1 LSSAR
6 RAVKIDIVI
15 RKMTREDLATVSRL
29 EKEIFSDPW
38 PARSFTEIL
47 DDEQWGALVAE
58 LDGDIVGYACY
69 MAVLDEAHLAN
80 IATAPLHRRKSVAK
94 QLLERILD
102 IVIDLKCGIL
112 LLEVRPSNHEAIDFY
127 RKYGFVDLYRRPN
140 YYRRPVEDALIMV
153 RYLDTE

>member
-6 RAVKIDIVI
+6 RAVKLDIAI
-15 RKMTREDLATVSRL
+15 RKMTREDLAIVSRL

-58 LDGDIVGYACY
+58 HGSEVIGYACY
-69 MAVLDEAHLAN
+69 MVVLDEAHLAN
-80 IATAPLHRRKSVAK
+80 IATVPSYRRKSVAK

-112 LLEVRPSNHEAIDFY
+112 LLEVRPSNREALDFY
-127 RKYGFVDLYRRPN
+127 RKYGFMELYRRPN

>member
-1 LSSAR
+1 MSSAR
-6 RAVKIDIVI
+6 RAVKLDIAI
-15 RKMTREDLATVSRL
+15 RKMTGEDLATISRL

-47 DDEQWGALVAE
+47 DDPQWGALVAE
-58 LDGDIVGYACY
+58 HDGEIVGYACY
-69 MAVLDEAHLAN
+69 MVVLDEAHLAN
-80 IATAPLHRRKSVAK
+80 IATVPSYRRKSVAK

-102 IVIDLKCGIL
+102 IVIDQECEIL
-112 LLEVRPSNHEAIDFY
+112 LLEVRPSNLEAIDFY

-140 YYRRPVEDALIMV
+140 YYRRPIEDALIMV